1 MSRLFII
8 CFARLTALLICNL
21 HISHC
26 QFVWWGRIIEGLIFV
41 STCFVDVFGL
51 ILAEYKKDSFFNGL
65 ELAALKG
72 KKIEVCSDWQFY
84 QICIAVYYLWS
95 IFTSLNL
102 LLLLPPSILILLQ
115 TSLYRGSIAKFYIVL
130 PTFCFEMFKNNFRSL
145 SLIELKALPLAI

>member
-1 MSRLFII
+1 M
-8 CFARLTALLICNL
+8 CNL
-21 HISHC
+21 HFSHC

-95 IFTSLNL
+95 IFYLFEFASTSSTFNIDITTNIAIQKVNRQVLYSFAN
-102 LLLLPPSILILLQ
+102 ILFWNVQ
-115 TSLYRGSIAKFYIVL
+115 K
-130 PTFCFEMFKNNFRSL
+130 
-145 SLIELKALPLAI
+145 